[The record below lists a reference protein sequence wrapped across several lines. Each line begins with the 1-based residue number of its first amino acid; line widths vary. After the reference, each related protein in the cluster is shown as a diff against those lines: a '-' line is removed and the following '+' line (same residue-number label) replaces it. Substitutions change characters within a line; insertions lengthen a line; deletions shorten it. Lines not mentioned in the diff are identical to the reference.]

1 MATKRKTGIAPLRLI
16 GLLVGVGIMGI
27 SQANA
32 GAPDAPTSDSIQV
45 TLDQAKLVKLPTG
58 AETIVI
64 GNPAI
69 ADVTVQK
76 NGVMVITGRT
86 AGRTNFIALDS
97 AGAII
102 SESTVSVTNMTQG
115 RVVILRGTDQSSY
128 DCSPNCLPTIAL
140 GDEEKHF
147 GKVVDQAS
155 RRDGMANQTQGG
167 GGAQQ
172 KK

>member
-1 MATKRKTGIAPLRLI
+1 MKLFRMPLLSMF
-16 GLLVGVGIMGI
+16 GLLAVLAAPGR
-27 SQANA
+27 AAA
-32 GAPDAPTSDSIQV
+32 GDTIQV
-45 TLDQAKLVKLPTG
+45 EMDQAKLVKLPSG

-76 NGVMVITGRT
+76 NGVMVITGRA

-102 SESTVSVTNMTQG
+102 SESVVTVSNGTAG
-115 RVVILRGTDQSSY
+115 RVVVMRGTERNSY
-128 DCSPNCLPTIAL
+128 DCSPNCLPTVTY
-140 GDEEKHF
+140 GDEDKSF
-147 GKVVDQAS
+147 QQTANQIG
-155 RRDGMANQTQGG
+155 RRDSLASQSPNS
-167 GGAQQ
+167 Q